1 MSSTATGNVLQRIS
15 ASAGDENAATI
26 VAEDIG
32 VEFPVASARARSIKN
47 VALAK
52 VHRIGGHVV
61 DRGARV
67 RIVRALDGISF
78 TLARGDRLGLVGPNG
93 AGKTTLIRVLAGAY
107 TPTSG
112 RLRITGT
119 PVPLTDI
126 GTGADDE
133 STGYENIRLRGLLL
147 GLSSREIE
155 RKTGEIAAFS
165 ELGEYLHLPVRTYS
179 AGMTL
184 RLMFAIATS
193 IEGNIV
199 LMDEW
204 LAVGDSSFRRKANE
218 RLKAIAARA
227 GILVIAS
234 HDEAYT
240 SRHLHPRHAPGSGQG
255 EAIRPDRRS
264 PGRTEIG
271 GRRQASAYSPSAS
284 RSPGAIRAGRARP
297 RPP

>member
-1 MSSTATGNVLQRIS
+1 MVNTATRNVMLRHIS
-15 ASAGDENAATI
+15 AAAESENAAAI
-26 VAEDIG
+26 RAEG
-32 VEFPVASARARSIKN
+32 VGVDFPVATARAQSIKN
-47 VALAK
+47 VAMAQM
-52 VHRIGGHVV
+52 HRIGGRVF

-78 TLARGDRLGLVGPNG
+78 SLAQGDRLGLVGPNG

-107 TPTSG
+107 TPTAG
-112 RLRITGT
+112 RLHIKGT

-147 GLSSREIE
+147 GLSNREIE
-155 RKTGEIAAFS
+155 KKTNEIAAFS

-179 AGMTL
+179 SGMTL

-204 LAVGDSSFRRKANE
+204 IAVGDISFRRKANE

-234 HDEAYT
+234 HDEGILRDT
-240 SRHLHPRHAPGSGQG
+240 CTLGLRL
-255 EAIRPDRRS
+255 E
-264 PGRTEIG
+264 
-271 GRRQASAYSPSAS
+271 
-284 RSPGAIRAGRARP
+284 AGRVKHFGPIGEVLAERK
-297 RPP
+297 

>member
-1 MSSTATGNVLQRIS
+1 MANTATGNVLQRIS

-26 VAEDIG
+26 LAQDIG

-52 VHRIGGHVV
+52 MYRIGGHVV

-78 TLARGDRLGLVGPNG
+78 TLSRGDRLGLVGPNG

-112 RLRITGT
+112 RLHIKGR

-155 RKTGEIAAFS
+155 RKIGEIAAFS

-179 AGMTL
+179 TGMTL

-199 LMDEW
+199 LMDKW
-204 LAVGDSSFRRKANE
+204 IAVGDSSFRRKANE

-234 HDEAYT
+234 HDESILRDTCTLGLRLEAGKMQ
-240 SRHLHPRHAPGSGQG
+240 HFGPIG
-255 EAIRPDRRS
+255 EVLAERK
-264 PGRTEIG
+264 
-271 GRRQASAYSPSAS
+271 
-284 RSPGAIRAGRARP
+284 
-297 RPP
+297 